1 MSHLRKEGGAAR
13 EGRPDPD
20 LPGSDPGRRKSL
32 RSTVDR
38 GNAAKTGGGA
48 AGGGAVRASRFR
60 SGPCL
65 SASPTQHPVTPHRA
79 AAL

>member
-1 MSHLRKEGGAAR
+1 MTHLRKEGGAAI
-13 EGRPDPD
+13 EGRHGLD

-48 AGGGAVRASRFR
+48 AGGGAVRACRFR
-60 SGPCL
+60 SGPCV
-65 SASPTQHPVTPHRA
+65 SESPTQHPVTPHRA